1 LVKATPVYSFASEI
15 IDLKFKRMIL
25 ISYIKPSVVINS
37 DKLVSGSLRIIDSN
51 NSIVMVKD
59 FKSRTY
65 FSIDVKKEYGNVIMV
80 VLDTQQK
87 EYKKK
92 ITINKK

>member
-1 LVKATPVYSFASEI
+1 
-15 IDLKFKRMIL
+15 MIL

-37 DKLVSGSLRIIDSN
+37 DKLVSGSLSIIDSN

-65 FSIDVKKEYGNVIMV
+65 FSIDVKKEYGNVITV